1 MLADSFTILTNLI
14 RDLVNADDGL
24 GASEIAER
32 YAITRRLVPKYIGI
46 LEGAGVPIYVDRR
59 RYFVDETYRQAFTL
73 TALESE
79 ILYLALE
86 WSILHSVRNWHSLG
100 ALIRK
105 LGSKM
110 QADVAEYLEA
120 SLESGRTTDER
131 ESCFVMLTRL
141 KRERR
146 EAEID
151 YLPLQREQE
160 SNWTVRPYWFTRNP
174 LSDGIYLICDGTRDG
189 TNFIPLTLKIDR
201 IQRVTPTDSLFDPP
215 TPEVLVERLKHSW
228 GIWGSQD
235 QLQCVELRFH
245 PRHHQRL
252 LESTWHMSQTIQ
264 VEDNGHVLF
273 RAEVAEPR
281 EMVPWIRSW
290 GSGVEVLSPLSLR
303 QHIITSLY
311 RQIQLY
317 GLDTGSGHND
327 PLAYLWAKSDRRTGE
342 YHLLIYHLID
352 VTAVASV
359 MWHEALGEASRLR
372 IRTLLSTSDD
382 NAMRFFALLAGL
394 HDIGK
399 ATVAFQKKVAE
410 RWDTL
415 LLNTELE
422 DDSRAQSD
430 QHGTASARILAR
442 LLPEHF
448 PNLKRHSWMIASAI
462 GGHHGRWISADQ
474 LSVDDLSKASW
485 MSQQTRLF
493 DILVALTG
501 VSEITLPTEEPSLNA
516 LCSYLPGFVS
526 VCDWIGSDSNYFPFV
541 SYLMDFEDYMGVA
554 MGQAREALASNGWLG
569 WANPRSALAF
579 EQVFPFEPNPLQKAI
594 VDALAANKKPIR
606 LMIIEYPTGSGK
618 TEAAVYAADQ
628 IVNNLGLSGIYI
640 AMPTTATSNQ
650 MFERFSAFL
659 GQRYPQQNINLHL
672 VHGKARRN
680 TRYLSFRTAA
690 STAGDENRIAAA
702 TWFANRKRTLLAPF
716 GVGTVDQAM
725 VSVLTVRHHF
735 VRSFAL
741 SDKVIIF
748 DEVHAYDTYMQTIIQ
763 RLMEWLTVSNS
774 PIILLSATLPYQIRS
789 ELVRACGG
797 DLAALPDVEYPRLTM
812 LYQDGEVY
820 TLPIPGPPDRR
831 VALQFVSVDLDELL
845 AHVVNAYTAGGC
857 IAVLC
862 NTVNEATRVARAL
875 RLHDAV
881 NPDDVDLFHARF
893 PETWRADI
901 ETDVLLRFGKD
912 STRPLRAILVAT
924 QIIEQSL
931 DLDFDLM
938 VTQVAPIDLLIQRM
952 GRLHRHERSYRP
964 MHLSEPTLIVRVPEP
979 EDPIDFGPSK
989 YVYDRYILL
998 KTYRLLIGLDCI
1010 TVPQDMDRLIEEVYS
1025 GKDTQT
1031 DDFLDGQIESARAA
1045 FEKEIQEDRY
1055 SAARNRI
1062 RSPYDED
1069 VLTANYDA
1077 LPDDTDDPRFPIRTR
1092 DIEPGIDIVCV
1103 HELNGW
1109 LSLEPD
1115 TQLPVNIDRV
1125 PEGRALD
1132 DLLDRRITVRNRTY
1146 LGALLKSAPVPAAWQ
1161 KQAILKHSRLVVFTD
1176 GMYTIPDSGLRLRL
1190 TRECGLEFLKEEDA

>member
-1 MLADSFTILTNLI
+1 
-14 RDLVNADDGL
+14 
-24 GASEIAER
+24 
-32 YAITRRLVPKYIGI
+32 
-46 LEGAGVPIYVDRR
+46 
-59 RYFVDETYRQAFTL
+59 
-73 TALESE
+73 
-79 ILYLALE
+79 
-86 WSILHSVRNWHSLG
+86 
-100 ALIRK
+100 
-105 LGSKM
+105 
-110 QADVAEYLEA
+110 
-120 SLESGRTTDER
+120 
-131 ESCFVMLTRL
+131 
-141 KRERR
+141 
-146 EAEID
+146 
-151 YLPLQREQE
+151 
-160 SNWTVRPYWFTRNP
+160 
-174 LSDGIYLICDGTRDG
+174 
-189 TNFIPLTLKIDR
+189 
-201 IQRVTPTDSLFDPP
+201 
-215 TPEVLVERLKHSW
+215 
-228 GIWGSQD
+228 
-235 QLQCVELRFH
+235 
-245 PRHHQRL
+245 
-252 LESTWHMSQTIQ
+252 
-264 VEDNGHVLF
+264 
-273 RAEVAEPR
+273 
-281 EMVPWIRSW
+281 
-290 GSGVEVLSPLSLR
+290 
-303 QHIITSLY
+303 
-311 RQIQLY
+311 
-317 GLDTGSGHND
+317 
-327 PLAYLWAKSDRRTGE
+327 
-342 YHLLIYHLID
+342 
-352 VTAVASV
+352 
-359 MWHEALGEASRLR
+359 
-372 IRTLLSTSDD
+372 
-382 NAMRFFALLAGL
+382 
-394 HDIGK
+394 
-399 ATVAFQKKVAE
+399 
-410 RWDTL
+410 
-415 LLNTELE
+415 
-422 DDSRAQSD
+422 
-430 QHGTASARILAR
+430 
-442 LLPEHF
+442 
-448 PNLKRHSWMIASAI
+448 
-462 GGHHGRWISADQ
+462 
-474 LSVDDLSKASW
+474 
-485 MSQQTRLF
+485 
-493 DILVALTG
+493 
-501 VSEITLPTEEPSLNA
+501 
-516 LCSYLPGFVS
+516 
-526 VCDWIGSDSNYFPFV
+526 
-541 SYLMDFEDYMGVA
+541 
-554 MGQAREALASNGWLG
+554 
-569 WANPRSALAF
+569 
-579 EQVFPFEPNPLQKAI
+579 
-594 VDALAANKKPIR
+594 
-606 LMIIEYPTGSGK
+606 
-618 TEAAVYAADQ
+618 
-628 IVNNLGLSGIYI
+628 
-640 AMPTTATSNQ
+640 
-650 MFERFSAFL
+650 
-659 GQRYPQQNINLHL
+659 
-672 VHGKARRN
+672 
-680 TRYLSFRTAA
+680 
-690 STAGDENRIAAA
+690 
-702 TWFANRKRTLLAPF
+702 
-716 GVGTVDQAM
+716 
-725 VSVLTVRHHF
+725 
-735 VRSFAL
+735 
-741 SDKVIIF
+741 
-748 DEVHAYDTYMQTIIQ
+748 MQTIIQ

-875 RLHDAV
+875 RLHHAV

-901 ETDVLLRFGKD
+901 ETDVLRRFGKD